1 MAAVVLAPSILAS
14 DFARLGEQVREAE
27 EAGARWFHVDVM
39 DGHFVPNL
47 SIGVP
52 VLASLRRVSDS
63 FMDVHL
69 MIDNPADF
77 LEPFATAGAD
87 SITIHQEVATHLNR
101 DLSEIRRLGC
111 RVGVALSPSTPPDT
125 LREVLPAID
134 LVLCMTVNPGFG
146 GQAFIPEVLDK
157 VRRVRRMQAEL
168 GIADLRVQVDGGIDV
183 STARRAVEAGADV
196 LVAGSSVFR
205 GAGSISEN
213 YAELQRSLA
222 VEV

>member
-1 MAAVVLAPSILAS
+1 MAATVLAPSILAS

-27 EAGARWFHVDVM
+27 KAGARWFHVDVM

-47 SIGVP
+47 SIGIP
-52 VLASLRRVSDS
+52 VLESLRRVSDS

-77 LEPFATAGAD
+77 LELFAEAGAD
-87 SITIHQEVATHLNR
+87 SITIHQEVATHLHR
-101 DLSEIRRLGC
+101 DLHEIRRLGC
-111 RVGVALSPSTPPDT
+111 KVGVALNPATPPDT
-125 LREVLPAID
+125 LREMLPAVD

-146 GQAFIPEVLDK
+146 GQVFIPEVLDK
-157 VRRVRRMQAEL
+157 VRRVRLMQAEMK
-168 GIADLRVQVDGGIDV
+168 ITDLRVQVDGGIGT
-183 STARRAVEAGADV
+183 STARRAVDAGADV

-205 GAGSISEN
+205 GAGSIGEN
-213 YAELQRSLA
+213 YAEIQRSLA